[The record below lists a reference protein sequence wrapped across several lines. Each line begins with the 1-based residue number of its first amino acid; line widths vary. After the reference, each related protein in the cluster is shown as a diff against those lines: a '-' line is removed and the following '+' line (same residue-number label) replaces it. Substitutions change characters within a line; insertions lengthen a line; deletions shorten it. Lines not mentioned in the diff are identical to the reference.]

1 MENDNEKKTPL
12 PDDDNKEDQ
21 QKPAKKDD
29 KLDLKNLQINQ
40 IQMKSTNGSQKES
53 QVLHFEIH

>member
-29 KLDLKNLQINQ
+29 KLDLKKPPN
-40 IQMKSTNGSQKES
+40 KSNPDASQNVNSPKYN
-53 QVLHFEIH
+53 